1 MVLKINKE
9 ILNFIRNSDYDENI
23 KKFLIESLLLE
34 FKRDKADYAHYSA
47 KYDKIIERYVL

>member
-9 ILNFIRNSDYDENI
+9 ILDFIRNSSYDDDI

-47 KYDKIIERYVL
+47 EYDKIIERYVL

>member
-34 FKRDKADYAHYSA
+34 FKRDKADYAHNSA
-47 KYDKIIERYVL
+47 EYDKIIERYVL